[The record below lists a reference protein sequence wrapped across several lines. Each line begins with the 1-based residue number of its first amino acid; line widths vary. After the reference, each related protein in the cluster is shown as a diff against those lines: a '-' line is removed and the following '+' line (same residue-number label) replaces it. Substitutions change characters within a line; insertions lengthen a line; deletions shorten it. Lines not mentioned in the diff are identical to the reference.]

1 MIHRSS
7 TAFAPCF
14 TVAAALALAGCVAG
28 NEPAEPAAVV
38 PTSEVT
44 RVVPAS
50 YADAVV
56 SIAPM
61 LEQATPAV
69 TNISV
74 EFAVPEQLNP
84 LFNDPVFRRFFG
96 PPPSASPRE
105 VSAGSGVIVD
115 AAAGIVLTN
124 HHVIENA
131 SRVYVTLE
139 DNRRLEATVVGSDP
153 ETDIAVLEIDADR
166 LASLPFA
173 DSNQVR
179 VGDFVVAIGSPF
191 GLENT
196 VTSGIISGLGRSG
209 LITGGYE
216 DFIQTD
222 ASINPGNSGGPLVN
236 SRGEIVGINTAILS
250 RTGVSAGIGFA
261 VPSNVARSVAGQ
273 IRAGGEVQRGRLGIL
288 IRSVTPDVAAQYD
301 LEQTAG
307 AVVLEVEPGSSAAQ
321 AGLRPG
327 DIIVAVDG
335 RRVETS
341 AALRSRI
348 GLMEEGDRVELTFIR
363 DGRRQIVTATV
374 DT

>member
-1 MIHRSS
+1 MRRSS
-7 TAFAPCF
+7 MTDGTSLAV
-14 TVAAALALAGCVAG
+14 VAVLAVAGCVASDQ
-28 NEPAEPAAVV
+28 PAEPVAVT
-38 PTSEVT
+38 PTNEVT

-69 TNISV
+69 ANISV
-74 EFAVPEQLNP
+74 EFAVPSQLNP

-96 PPPSASPRE
+96 PPPSASQRE

-115 AAAGIVLTN
+115 AQDGVVLTN

-196 VTSGIISGLGRSG
+196 VTSGIVSGLGRSG
-209 LITGGYE
+209 LINGGYE

-222 ASINPGNSGGPLVN
+222 ASFNPGNSGGPLVN

-261 VPSNVARSVAGQ
+261 VPSNVARSVAAQ
-273 IRAGGEVQRGRLGIL
+273 IRDRGEVQRGRLGIL
-288 IRSVTPDVAAQYD
+288 IRSVTPDVAAEYS
-301 LEQTAG
+301 LEQAAG
-307 AVVLEVEPGSSAAQ
+307 AVVLEVEPGSSAAL

-327 DIIVAVDG
+327 DVIVAVDG

-348 GLMEEGDRVELTFIR
+348 GLMQEGDRVELTFIR
-363 DGRRQIVTATV
+363 NGQRQIVTATV
-374 DT
+374 GT